1 VFAST
6 DFVTSW
12 LRTDS
17 ISSAAQWSM
26 ESAEREELGGALLP
40 TGRRILIPYKKCGHS
55 RRSSRPSSRL
65 LLLIGPVSEIS
76 HRRHHSKVLKSI
88 PATEDV
94 RKVAPG
100 ERREVRPAR
109 LQSGNERRW
118 PPVDENPLAGF
129 AA

>member
-12 LRTDS
+12 LGTDS

-26 ESAEREELGGALLP
+26 ESAEREELGTRYCRL

-76 HRRHHSKVLKSI
+76 LGPQEHSG
-88 PATEDV
+88 D
-94 RKVAPG
+94 
-100 ERREVRPAR
+100 
-109 LQSGNERRW
+109 
-118 PPVDENPLAGF
+118 
-129 AA
+129 

>member
-12 LRTDS
+12 LGTDS

-26 ESAEREELGGALLP
+26 ESAEREELGDALL

-76 HRRHHSKVLKSI
+76 LGPQEHSG
-88 PATEDV
+88 D
-94 RKVAPG
+94 
-100 ERREVRPAR
+100 
-109 LQSGNERRW
+109 
-118 PPVDENPLAGF
+118 
-129 AA
+129 